1 MRRLLLALDASRDV
15 PAAFEDNWRRLWQ
28 LLREA
33 KAADVVFEG
42 PYGEPWHY
50 QKDGVGSPVEAP
62 AALAAGDFI
71 LPVWP
76 PEEPRSP
83 TALPELLNWAGVPD
97 TYDRGPA

>member
-62 AALAAGDFI
+62 AALAAGDSSCRSGR
-71 LPVWP
+71 LRNRDPQ
-76 PEEPRSP
+76 PRYRNS
-83 TALPELLNWAGVPD
+83 
-97 TYDRGPA
+97 